1 MMILLYNICLSLGFL
16 VGIPYFLFQFFFHKR
31 YRAGLAE
38 RLGFISKEKR
48 AKVRLGK
55 TIWFHA
61 VSVGE
66 ASAIYSLYK
75 TFKEKYPHMVVVF
88 STTTQTGQEWIT
100 PKLYSEDI
108 PLYFP
113 LDLYWVIQRVLKQIK
128 PLSFIAV
135 ETEIWPNFWWLA
147 HRQKIALALV
157 NGRLSDRSFK
167 GYSKISFFLK
177 PVLNK
182 LSILSCQTP
191 EDAARF
197 LRLGAP
203 QERVIV
209 GGNLKFEIPT
219 DHSELHAKALQLKK
233 QFGMTSQVVL
243 VGGSTH
249 AGEEEILIHCYE
261 KLCKEF
267 PFLRLILAPRHP
279 ERVSEI
285 QQLIQ
290 HQNLVPI
297 LESEENQSSWI
308 ANDRSV
314 LVIDGI
320 GKLPQYY
327 ALATLV
333 FMGKSLTGHGGQ
345 NLLEPAAL
353 GKVILFG
360 PYMEN
365 FKAIA
370 LEFLE
375 ENAALEVK
383 NELML
388 EETLRKLLSSESL
401 RKQSEMKAQE
411 LVNRNKGALILNLKQ
426 IEKHLLWPR

>member
-1 MMILLYNICLSLGFL
+1 
-16 VGIPYFLFQFFFHKR
+16 
-31 YRAGLAE
+31 
-38 RLGFISKEKR
+38 
-48 AKVRLGK
+48 
-55 TIWFHA
+55 
-61 VSVGE
+61 SVGE

-75 TFKEKYPHMVVVF
+75 TFKEKYPQMVVVF
-88 STTTQTGQEWIT
+88 STTTRTGQEWIT
-100 PKLYSEDI
+100 PKLHSEDI

-113 LDLYWVIQRVLKQIK
+113 LDLYWIVQRVLKQLK
-128 PLSFIAV
+128 PISFIAV

-147 HRQKIALALV
+147 HRQKVALALV

-167 GYSKISFFLK
+167 GYSKIPFFLK
-177 PVLNK
+177 LLLNK

-219 DHSELHAKALQLKK
+219 DHSELHVKALQLKK
-233 QFGMTSQVVL
+233 QFGMTSHMVL

-249 AGEEEILIHCYE
+249 SGEEEILIHCYQ
-261 KLCKEF
+261 KLIKEF

-279 ERVSEI
+279 ERVFEI
-285 QQLIQ
+285 QQLAH
-290 HQNLVPI
+290 HQNLQPL
-297 LESEENQSSWI
+297 LESQGKQSEWI
-308 ANDRSV
+308 ANDHSV
-314 LVIDGI
+314 LVIDSI

-375 ENAALEVK
+375 EKAALEVQ
-383 NELML
+383 NAPML

-401 RKQSEMKAQE
+401 RKQSEIKAQE
-411 LVNRNKGALILNLKQ
+411 LVNRNKGALLLNLKQ
-426 IEKHLLWPR
+426 IEKHLLWIH